1 MKLLMTAD
9 TVGGVWTYA
18 LELARALDAHGVQI
32 VLATMGK
39 RLDAAQRRE
48 YRALGNID
56 VVESTYR
63 LEWMDDPWTDVDR
76 AGEWLL
82 RIEQQVGPDI
92 VHLNGYAHAALS
104 WRAPTIVVGHSCVC
118 SWWRAMHGEEAPAD
132 WSEYRARVSAGL
144 AAADYVVAPT
154 HAMLD
159 ALVRHYGPL
168 RASTV
173 IPNGRDAR
181 QFTPAIKQP
190 IVLSAGRIW
199 DEAKN
204 VAALDRI
211 APQLEWPIHVAGP
224 AASPNG
230 DAARHENVHMLGRLA
245 PRELARWLAR
255 ASVYALPARYEPFG
269 LSVLEAALAGCALVL
284 GDIPSLREIWGDAA
298 TFVDPN
304 DDAAILR
311 ALVWLCDDSV
321 LRRRTA
327 GRARRRALE
336 LTPQRM
342 AAGYLD
348 LYRELRADG
357 VRTRETSIHAYR
369 DVLPLA
375 SIGLES
381 RERPLPPGR
390 GERVDRA
397 WP

>member
-1 MKLLMTAD
+1 MTAD

-18 LELARALDAHGVQI
+18 VELARALDAHGVSI
-32 VLATMGK
+32 VLATMGG
-39 RLDAAQRRE
+39 RPSSAQRR
-48 YRALGNID
+48 D
-56 VVESTYR
+56 VGELRNVRLVESAFR
-63 LEWMDDPWTDVDR
+63 LEWMRDPWSDVDR

-82 RIEQQVGPDI
+82 RLAQEFGPDL
-92 VHLNGYAHAALS
+92 VHLNGYAHAALP
-104 WRAPTIVVGHSCVC
+104 WRAPTLVVGHSCVC
-118 SWWRAMHGEEAPAD
+118 SWWRAVRGEDAPAE
-132 WSEYRARVSAGL
+132 WNEYRERVIAGL
-144 AAADYVVAPT
+144 AAADHVVAPT

-159 ALVRHYGPL
+159 ALARHYGPL

-181 QFTPAIKQP
+181 SFPPSIKQP
-190 IVLSAGRIW
+190 IVLTAGRIW

-204 VAALDRI
+204 VAALDRV
-211 APQLEWPIHVAGP
+211 ASDLPWPVCVAGAVESP
-224 AASPNG
+224 GGDSAA
-230 DAARHENVHMLGRLA
+230 HENVRLLGRLSSRA
-245 PRELARWLAR
+245 LAHWLGR
-255 ASVYALPARYEPFG
+255 AGVYALPARYEPFG

-284 GDIPSLREIWGDAA
+284 GDIPSLRETWGDAA

-311 ALVWLCDDSV
+311 ALHWLCDDPV

-327 GRARRRALE
+327 GRARQRALE

-342 AAGYLD
+342 AASYLD

-369 DVLPLA
+369 DVLPFP
-375 SIGLES
+375 SVGLES
-381 RERPLPPGR
+381 RERPLPSR
-390 GERVDRA
+390 RDERARRA

>member
-1 MKLLMTAD
+1 MRVLMTAD

-18 LELARALDAHGVQI
+18 VELSRALDAYGVRI
-32 VLATMGK
+32 VLATMGG
-39 RLDAAQRRE
+39 RLNAAQRRDVRE
-48 YRALGNID
+48 LGNLEL
-56 VVESTYR
+56 VESTFR
-63 LEWMDDPWTDVDR
+63 LEWMDEPWRDVDR

-82 RIEQQVGPDI
+82 GIEQDAGADL
-92 VHLNGYAHAALS
+92 VHINGFAHAALP

-118 SWWRAMHGEEAPAD
+118 SWWRAVRGDDAPAAWD
-132 WSEYRARVSAGL
+132 EYRRRVARGL
-144 AAADYVVAPT
+144 SAADHVVAPT

-159 ALVRHYGPL
+159 ALVRHYGPPP
-168 RASTV
+168 ASTV

-181 QFTPAIKQP
+181 LFTPSTKQA
-190 IVLSAGRIW
+190 IVLTAGRLW

-204 VAALDRI
+204 IAALDRI
-211 APQLEWPIHVAGP
+211 APGLPWPVYVAGP
-224 AASPNG
+224 AESPSG
-230 DAARHENVHMLGRLA
+230 DAPRHDNGRLLGRLA
-245 PRELARWLAR
+245 PRDLARWLGR
-255 ASVYALPARYEPFG
+255 AGVYALPARYEPFG

-284 GDIPSLREIWGDAA
+284 GDIASLREIWGDAA
-298 TFVDPN
+298 TFVDPS

-311 ALVWLCDDSV
+311 ALLWLCDDPV

-327 GRARRRALE
+327 ERARRRALE

-342 AAGYLD
+342 AASYLD

-369 DVLPLA
+369 HVLPLA
-375 SIGLES
+375 PLGLEP
-381 RERPLPPGR
+381 RERPFPPRG